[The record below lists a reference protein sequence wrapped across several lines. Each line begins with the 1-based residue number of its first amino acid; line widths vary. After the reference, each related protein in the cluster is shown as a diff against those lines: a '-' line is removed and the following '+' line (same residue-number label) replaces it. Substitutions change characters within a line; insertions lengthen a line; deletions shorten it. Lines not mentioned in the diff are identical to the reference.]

1 MSYQCQSNEI
11 YTTMVWFLDLVL
23 FFQLLLLHF
32 FVPIIIIT
40 GSNVTPLASAINKM
54 QIGRRH
60 TLAADG
66 QTMVPITNALTSK
79 VRVMISPLQDK
90 RRHTFVAPAI
100 MRSAR
105 KAIDHAQKVTEQLRG
120 SSSVPQVEVAKE
132 DIAVTKGQQTRTPL
146 KPVNPKVSQKQNEDR
161 AASTPAGNECA
172 LI

>member
-1 MSYQCQSNEI
+1 MRYTPQWFGFWILFCFSSYYY
-11 YTTMVWFLDLVL
+11 YTSLS
-23 FFQLLLLHF
+23 
-32 FVPIIIIT
+32 P
-40 GSNVTPLASAINKM
+40 GSNVTPLAGAINKM

-161 AASTPAGNECA
+161 AASTPAGNV
-172 LI
+172 L

>member
-1 MSYQCQSNEI
+1 MRYTPQWFGFGMLFCFSNNYYY
-11 YTTMVWFLDLVL
+11 YTSLS
-23 FFQLLLLHF
+23 
-32 FVPIIIIT
+32 P
-40 GSNVTPLASAINKM
+40 GSNVTPLAGAINKM

-105 KAIDHAQKVTEQLRG
+105 KAIDHAQKVTEQLRR
-120 SSSVPQVEVAKE
+120 SSSVPQVEVAEE
-132 DIAVTKGQQTRTPL
+132 DINAVTKGQQIRTPL

-161 AASTPAGNECA
+161 AASTPAGNV
-172 LI
+172 L

>member
-1 MSYQCQSNEI
+1 MRYTPQRFGFWMLFCFSYNYY
-11 YTTMVWFLDLVL
+11 YTSLS
-23 FFQLLLLHF
+23 
-32 FVPIIIIT
+32 T
-40 GSNVTPLASAINKM
+40 GSNVTPLAGSMNKM

-79 VRVMISPLQDK
+79 VWVIISPLQDK

-105 KAIDHAQKVTEQLRG
+105 KAIDHAQKVTEQLRT
-120 SSSVPQVEVAKE
+120 VPQVEVAKE

-146 KPVNPKVSQKQNEDR
+146 KPVNPKVSQKQNVV
-161 AASTPAGNECA
+161 
-172 LI
+172 L